1 MRAFKLILCAL
12 VATALTPALA
22 SAKIVEVGG
31 ALPTAFPSCP
41 SDCTV
46 MTRASGYQAR
56 VGASRSVDTVPR
68 NGSIVAWTLALGKPG
83 PKQTA
88 FFVNTIKL
96 AATPQARLTI
106 LGRNGTKK
114 LHYRVVAQGPL
125 VNLTPYLGQTVQ
137 FPLPTSIPVKQGW
150 IVAVTTPTWAPILSE
165 NLSGTMAWRN
175 SRPATGCKP
184 LVNPPPD
191 VSLVT
196 TGATGIFGCLF
207 NKERLTYTATLVTTP
222 GTPVIKTP
230 TPPTPTTTT
239 TTTTTPPTD
248 TTGVTT
254 PTTSTKTTTTPTT
267 STKTTT
273 TTTKTTTTTPKK
285 TRAAARGW

>member
-1 MRAFKLILCAL
+1 MRSLKLLFCAL
-12 VATALTPALA
+12 VMTALTPALA

-31 ALPTAFPSCP
+31 ALPTAYPSCP
-41 SDCTV
+41 TDCTV

-56 VGASRSVDTVPR
+56 VGATRSVDTVPR
-68 NGSIVAWTLALGKPG
+68 NGSLVAWTLALGKPG

-96 AATPQARLTI
+96 AATPEARLTV
-106 LGRNGTKK
+106 LGRDGTKK

-150 IVAVTTPTWAPILSE
+150 IIAITTPTWAPVLSE

-196 TGATGIFGCLF
+196 TGATGVFGCLF

-222 GTPVIKTP
+222 GTPLIKTP
-230 TPPTPTTTT
+230 APPPVTTT
-239 TTTTTPPTD
+239 TTTTTPSTD
-248 TTGVTT
+248 TTTA
-254 PTTSTKTTTTPTT
+254 TTTTPTT

-273 TTTKTTTTTPKK
+273 TTTTPKK
-285 TRAAARGW
+285 TRAAVRGR